1 MRCTANTL
9 VWSSCPAVTPYLV
22 GLLFRGDIFPLLPVI
37 PVNEEALLTIFMCSQ
52 RKWRN
57 QLFKRKSYSDICT
70 AVCIFSNMQCHQHEH
85 VLTDWCILQVYCPN
99 GCTAEA
105 LWLQISILSIKLHT
119 MLYSPEKL
127 TVIDL
132 FYLTF
137 FFFPFFEFCFSIFHI
152 LMTTMLYPSSFS
164 SKWKGNTKVQF
175 HLGN

>member
-1 MRCTANTL
+1 MRCAANTL

-22 GLLFRGDIFPLLPVI
+22 GLLFRGDIFPLLAVI

-57 QLFKRKSYSDICT
+57 QLFRRKSYSDICT

-137 FFFPFFEFCFSIFHI
+137 FFSFFRILLLNFPH
-152 LMTTMLYPSSFS
+152 TNDHDAYPSSFS